1 MFVKFNVFD
10 ARLILE
16 TVKSH
21 KTTNQSLSGC
31 FITYWQYKG
40 KNYCARAIQR
50 SIMGEIWTSY
60 NSIQG
65 MSRQ

>member
-31 FITYWQYKG
+31 FITYWQYKETI
-40 KNYCARAIQR
+40 AQER
-50 SIMGEIWTSY
+50 Y
-60 NSIQG
+60 ND
-65 MSRQ
+65 R

>member
-31 FITYWQYKG
+31 FITYWQYKE
-40 KNYCARAIQR
+40 KKTIAQERYKDR
-50 SIMGEIWTSY
+50 
-60 NSIQG
+60 
-65 MSRQ
+65 

>member
-31 FITYWQYKG
+31 FITYWQYKEKKLLRKSDTMIDNG
-40 KNYCARAIQR
+40 RNLDI
-50 SIMGEIWTSY
+50 I
-60 NSIQG
+60 
-65 MSRQ
+65 

>member
-10 ARLILE
+10 ARLILK

-31 FITYWQYKG
+31 FITYWQYKE
-40 KNYCARAIQR
+40 KKTIAQERYKDR
-50 SIMGEIWTSY
+50 
-60 NSIQG
+60 
-65 MSRQ
+65 